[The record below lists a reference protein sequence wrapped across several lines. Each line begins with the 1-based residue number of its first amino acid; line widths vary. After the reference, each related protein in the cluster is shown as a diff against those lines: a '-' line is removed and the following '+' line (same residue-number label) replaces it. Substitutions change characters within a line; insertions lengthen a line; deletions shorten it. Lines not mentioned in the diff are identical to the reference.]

1 MTTLEQV
8 IETTRTLPL
17 EDRQRLQLFL
27 QEGLQQQDTTAP
39 LPEAQPHQETEQ
51 GRPPERLDAI
61 AAAREAKLR
70 QELDEYRR
78 AKQWIAEH
86 RAEYLNQWIVL
97 EGDRLISHGANAKQ
111 VYDDAKDAGI
121 QIPFVVQIIE
131 EPTHYLGGFEICR

>member
-17 EDRQRLQLFL
+17 EDHQRLQLFL

-39 LPEAQPHQETEQ
+39 LPEAQPRQEREQ
-51 GRPPERLDAI
+51 ERLNAI
-61 AAAREAKLR
+61 ASAREAKLR

-86 RAEYLNQWIVL
+86 RAAYLGQWVAL
-97 EGDRLISHGANAKQ
+97 EGDRLISHGADALEVDAAAK
-111 VYDDAKDAGI
+111 AAGI
-121 QIPFVVQIIE
+121 DIPFVVRIVE
-131 EPTHYLGGFEICR
+131 ERKFFYAGWSG

>member
-1 MTTLEQV
+1 MTTLEQM
-8 IETTRTLPL
+8 IETAKTLLPA
-17 EDRQRLQLFL
+17 DRQQLQQWL
-27 QEGLQQQDTTAP
+27 QAQEQQDTATP
-39 LPEAQPHQETEQ
+39 VPEAQPHQETEQ
-51 GRPPERLDAI
+51 ERPQERLDAV
-61 AAAREAKLR
+61 ASAREAKLR

-86 RAEYLNQWIVL
+86 RAEYLNQWVVL

-131 EPTHYLGGFEICR
+131 EPAHYIGGFEICR